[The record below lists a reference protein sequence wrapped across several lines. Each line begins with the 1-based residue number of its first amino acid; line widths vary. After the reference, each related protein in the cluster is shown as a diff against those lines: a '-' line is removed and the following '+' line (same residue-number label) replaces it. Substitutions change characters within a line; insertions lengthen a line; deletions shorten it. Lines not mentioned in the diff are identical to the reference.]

1 MSEVKDKLIQIAM
14 QTIQKSGINSLT
26 MRELGEAVGIKSS
39 SVMYHFKNKDGL
51 IETLLQTYSEGFFTY
66 LDELNRTCLDKKQRL
81 NKFVDIFEGVLN
93 EDKFCLCGMLAAE
106 NESLDKTTSQ
116 NTQNFFQETQ
126 KWIASNLEDEV
137 NSEEMAM
144 VIISSL
150 EGALLLDKLDAKA
163 QRLNAVRSWI
173 RRL

>member
-1 MSEVKDKLIQIAM
+1 MSEVKDKLIQVAM

-51 IETLLQTYSEGFFTY
+51 IEILLQTYSDVFFKY
-66 LDELNRTCLDKKQRL
+66 LDELDRSYQDKKERL
-81 NKFVDIFEGVLN
+81 DKFVDIFEGVLD

-106 NESLDKTTSQ
+106 NESLDETTSQ
-116 NTQNFFQETQ
+116 NTKDFFQRTQ
-126 KWIASNLEDEV
+126 KWIALNLDGQN
-137 NSEEMAM
+137 NSAEMAM

-150 EGALLLDKLDAKA
+150 EGALLLDKLDAKSK
-163 QRLNAVRSWI
+163 RINAVRIWI
-173 RRL
+173 KSL